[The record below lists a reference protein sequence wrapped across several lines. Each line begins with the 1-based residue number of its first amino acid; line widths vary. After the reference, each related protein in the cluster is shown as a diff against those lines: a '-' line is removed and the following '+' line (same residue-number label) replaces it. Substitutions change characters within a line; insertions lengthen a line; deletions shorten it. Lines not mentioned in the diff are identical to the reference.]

1 MRRLRNCE
9 LRDAA
14 PRRTTYGASR
24 CVGCVEGVVNGYWEL
39 QCVCS
44 AACKEEQCNYC
55 RRCNTNCILLLAPPT
70 GMAAA
75 AAAAAC
81 DLRSRPVARQ
91 RMLRRDAW
99 PSRTRQQPQQRGAAS
114 GGVSR
119 SGSRRLLQGVAA
131 SAWRLLVMIAAVMTV
146 EAATGPGHTSSGG
159 QLLIRMRRRMMT
171 LHTTVQRLVRNQLQR
186 TRLAC
191 ARQVVA
197 AVEVGVDVG
206 VDADVDVDV
215 EVAAG
220 GHSHI
225 DAVAHLSALPDAA
238 VHPSALH
245 AAGTCK

>member
-1 MRRLRNCE
+1 
-9 LRDAA
+9 
-14 PRRTTYGASR
+14 
-24 CVGCVEGVVNGYWEL
+24 
-39 QCVCS
+39 
-44 AACKEEQCNYC
+44 
-55 RRCNTNCILLLAPPT
+55 
-70 GMAAA
+70 
-75 AAAAAC
+75 
-81 DLRSRPVARQ
+81 
-91 RMLRRDAW
+91 
-99 PSRTRQQPQQRGAAS
+99 
-114 GGVSR
+114 
-119 SGSRRLLQGVAA
+119 
-131 SAWRLLVMIAAVMTV
+131 
-146 EAATGPGHTSSGG
+146 
-159 QLLIRMRRRMMT
+159 MT

-220 GHSHI
+220 GHSRI